1 MQQRMMALES
11 AYEKLRQALNKI
23 TGEPSQDLINETV
36 ECCLRPIEGVKN
48 RYLVGRMY
56 SNQRDCQV
64 LSEAS
69 RGSQKQV
76 YRERVYSNDRDCQ
89 VLSESNREVQKQV

>member
-36 ECCLRPIEGVKN
+36 ECCLRPIERVKN
-48 RYLVGRMY
+48 RYLI
-56 SNQRDCQV
+56 
-64 LSEAS
+64 E
-69 RGSQKQV
+69 RGYIVIRETVKWCLRPIDRVKKQV
-76 YRERVYSNDRDCQ
+76 
-89 VLSESNREVQKQV
+89 

>member
-69 RGSQKQV
+69 RRSQKQV
-76 YRERVYSNDRDCQ
+76 YREGSIVMIQTVKCCLRPIEGVKN
-89 VLSESNREVQKQV
+89 

>member
-48 RYLVGRMY
+48 RYFNREGVY

-64 LSEAS
+64 VSEANRQGKKNRCIE
-69 RGSQKQV
+69 RGCKV
-76 YRERVYSNDRDCQ
+76 IT
-89 VLSESNREVQKQV
+89 

>member
-23 TGEPSQDLINETV
+23 TTGEPSQDLINETV

-48 RYLVGRMY
+48 RYFNREGVY

-64 LSEAS
+64 VSEAN
-69 RGSQKQV
+69 RQGQKTGV
-76 YRERVYSNDRDCQ
+76 
-89 VLSESNREVQKQV
+89 

>member
-36 ECCLRPIEGVKN
+36 ECCLRPIERVKN
-48 RYLVGRMY
+48 RYFNRERVYIVIRETVKWCLRPIDRVK
-56 SNQRDCQV
+56 
-64 LSEAS
+64 
-69 RGSQKQV
+69 KQV
-76 YRERVYSNDRDCQ
+76 YREG
-89 VLSESNREVQKQV
+89 L